1 MKTKRSITI
10 SEDILMSIEQ
20 IAGKVNSS
28 SEFIENILRKYLL
41 ERKAKEEQLRD
52 LEIINNNS
60 EYLNQEAEDVL
71 EYQITL

>member
-20 IAGKVNSS
+20 IVGKTNSS

-41 ERKAKEEQLRD
+41 EKKAKEQQLRD
-52 LEIINNNS
+52 LEILNNNA
-60 EYLNQEAEDVL
+60 EYLNQEAKDVL
-71 EYQITL
+71 EYQIAL